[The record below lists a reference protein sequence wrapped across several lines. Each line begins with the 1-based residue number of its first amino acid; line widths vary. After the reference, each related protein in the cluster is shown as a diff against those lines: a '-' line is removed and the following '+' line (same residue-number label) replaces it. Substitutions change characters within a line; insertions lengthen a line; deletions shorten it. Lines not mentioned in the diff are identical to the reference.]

1 MPTFNFSVVKKKDKR
16 EHKPAKQYIVL
27 KKGMTGIVCIDING
41 KFYVNVNDVKV
52 PILKEC
58 YSTKGKTC
66 IFSRKLKTDGKKLCI
81 VRTKNDATTVFEE
94 YLPFCPGCVVEG
106 NLLLNPY
113 GTTLFNIKKVRLE
126 YENVDAKVAF
136 LYWKTHYNEIERN
149 RKNNN
154 GV

>member
-16 EHKPAKQYIVL
+16 EHKPAKQYVVL
-27 KKGMTGIVCIDING
+27 KKGVTCIVHIDIEG
-41 KFYVNVNDVKV
+41 KFYVNLNDVKV

-58 YSTKGKTC
+58 YSTKGKTY

-81 VRTKNDATTVFEE
+81 VRTKNDATIVFEE

-106 NLLLNPY
+106 NILLNPF
-113 GTTLFNIKKVRLE
+113 GTTLFNIKRVKLE
-126 YENVDAKVAF
+126 YENADAKLAF
-136 LYWKTHYNEIERN
+136 LYWKKHYDEIERN
-149 RKNNN
+149 RNKDN

>member
-16 EHKPAKQYIVL
+16 EHKPAKQYVIL
-27 KKGMTGIVCIDING
+27 RKGVTGIVHIDIYG
-41 KFYVNVNDVKV
+41 KFYINLNDAKV

-58 YSTKGKTC
+58 YSTKGKTY

-94 YLPFCPGCVVEG
+94 YLPFCPGCVVKG
-106 NLLLNPY
+106 NILLNPY

-126 YENVDAKVAF
+126 YENVDAKAAF
-136 LYWKTHYNEIERN
+136 LYWKVHYEEIERN
-149 RKNNN
+149 RNNNN

>member
-16 EHKPAKQYIVL
+16 EHKPAKQYVVL
-27 KKGMTGIVCIDING
+27 RKGVTGIVHIDIYG
-41 KFYVNVNDVKV
+41 KFYINLNDVKV

-58 YSTKGKTC
+58 YSTKGKTY
-66 IFSRKLKTDGKKLCI
+66 IFSRKLRTDGKKLCI

-94 YLPFCPGCVVEG
+94 YLPFCPSCVVEG
-106 NLLLNPY
+106 NILLNPY

-126 YENVDAKVAF
+126 YENVDAKAAF
-136 LYWKTHYNEIERN
+136 LYWKVHYEEIERN
-149 RKNNN
+149 RNNNN

>member
-16 EHKPAKQYIVL
+16 EHKPAKQYVVL
-27 KKGMTGIVCIDING
+27 RKGVTGIVHIDIYG
-41 KFYVNVNDVKV
+41 KFYINLNDVKV

-58 YSTKGKTC
+58 YSTKGKTY

-106 NLLLNPY
+106 NILLNPY

-126 YENVDAKVAF
+126 YENVDAKAAF
-136 LYWKTHYNEIERN
+136 LYWKVYYEEIERN
-149 RKNNN
+149 RNNNN

>member
-1 MPTFNFSVVKKKDKR
+1 
-16 EHKPAKQYIVL
+16 
-27 KKGMTGIVCIDING
+27 MTGIVCIDING

-58 YSTKGKTC
+58 YSTKGKTY

-126 YENVDAKVAF
+126 YENVNAKVAF
-136 LYWKTHYNEIERN
+136 LYWRTHYNEIERN